1 MTIKRGGHTFA
12 GVDKPIRTPN
22 HKSGK
27 SHAVVIKQGD
37 GFRLIRFGMQGAKT
51 KPPRKG
57 ESEADKAKRR
67 SFKARHAKNIAKGK
81 TSAAYWADKVM
92 AEEPIKPNPPVDTAA
107 LIAEVEALRKSKA
120 ELLDDYKKAK
130 EAAKA
135 VPQDVDV
142 NALIAFKQKKEQEE
156 LEAKGRYEEATEKL
170 AAQYRQAEEAKNQR
184 IQELEKRQR
193 ELEVEAPAV
202 TALADVVH
210 DPQYVLSRLNKDQLS
225 RDPDGT
231 VVVVDGYNRTSV
243 KEWAQQNMPQW
254 VQKNPRPQ
262 GGGATT
268 TKVTADVVTGESNPF
283 ARESFN
289 LTEQARLYRTD
300 INKYNMLK
308 NAVSG

>member
-1 MTIKRGGHTFA
+1 
-12 GVDKPIRTPN
+12 
-22 HKSGK
+22 
-27 SHAVVIKQGD
+27 
-37 GFRLIRFGMQGAKT
+37 
-51 KPPRKG
+51 
-57 ESEADKAKRR
+57 
-67 SFKARHAKNIAKGK
+67 
-81 TSAAYWADKVM
+81 M

-170 AAQYRQAEEAKNQR
+170 AAQYRQAEESKNQR

-210 DPQYVLSRLNKDQLS
+210 DPQYVLSRLNKEQLS

-231 VVVVDGYNRTSV
+231 VVVVDGYNRTPV
-243 KEWAQQNMPQW
+243 KDWAQQNMPQW

-268 TKVTADVVTGESNPF
+268 TKVTADIVTGESNPF

>member
-1 MTIKRGGHTFA
+1 M
-12 GVDKPIRTPN
+12 
-22 HKSGK
+22 
-27 SHAVVIKQGD
+27 
-37 GFRLIRFGMQGAKT
+37 
-51 KPPRKG
+51 
-57 ESEADKAKRR
+57 AD
-67 SFKARHAKNIAKGK
+67 
-81 TSAAYWADKVM
+81 
-92 AEEPIKPNPPVDTAA
+92 EPIKPNPPVDTAA

-156 LEAKGRYEEATEKL
+156 LEAKGKYDEAIAKQ
-170 AAQYRQAEEAKNQR
+170 AQQYRDAEEAKNKR
-184 IQELEKRQR
+184 IQELEARQR
-193 ELEVEAPAV
+193 QLEVEAPAV

-210 DPQYVLSRLNKDQLS
+210 DPQYVLSRISKDQLS
-225 RDPDGT
+225 READGT
-231 VVVVDGYNRTSV
+231 VVVVDGYNRTPV
-243 KEWAQQNMPQW
+243 KDWAQQKMPQW

-268 TKVTADVVTGESNPF
+268 TKVTADVITGENNPF
-283 ARESFN
+283 AKESFN

-308 NAVSG
+308 NAVSS

>member
-1 MTIKRGGHTFA
+1 
-12 GVDKPIRTPN
+12 
-22 HKSGK
+22 
-27 SHAVVIKQGD
+27 
-37 GFRLIRFGMQGAKT
+37 
-51 KPPRKG
+51 
-57 ESEADKAKRR
+57 
-67 SFKARHAKNIAKGK
+67 
-81 TSAAYWADKVM
+81 M

-210 DPQYVLSRLNKDQLS
+210 DPQYVLSRLNKEQLS

-231 VVVVDGYNRTSV
+231 VVGVDGYNRTPV
-243 KEWAQQNMPQW
+243 KDCAQQNMPQW

>member
-1 MTIKRGGHTFA
+1 
-12 GVDKPIRTPN
+12 
-22 HKSGK
+22 
-27 SHAVVIKQGD
+27 
-37 GFRLIRFGMQGAKT
+37 
-51 KPPRKG
+51 
-57 ESEADKAKRR
+57 
-67 SFKARHAKNIAKGK
+67 
-81 TSAAYWADKVM
+81 M

-243 KEWAQQNMPQW
+243 KDWAQQNMPQW

-268 TKVTADVVTGESNPF
+268 TKVTPDVVTGESNPF

-308 NAVSG
+308 NAVNG

>member
-1 MTIKRGGHTFA
+1 
-12 GVDKPIRTPN
+12 
-22 HKSGK
+22 
-27 SHAVVIKQGD
+27 
-37 GFRLIRFGMQGAKT
+37 
-51 KPPRKG
+51 
-57 ESEADKAKRR
+57 
-67 SFKARHAKNIAKGK
+67 
-81 TSAAYWADKVM
+81 M

-156 LEAKGRYEEATEKL
+156 LEAKCRYEEATEKL
-170 AAQYRQAEEAKNQR
+170 AAQYRQAEESKNQR

-193 ELEVEAPAV
+193 ELEVEAPAE

-210 DPQYVLSRLNKDQLS
+210 DPQYVLSRLNKEQLS

-243 KEWAQQNMPQW
+243 KDWAQQNMPQW

>member
-1 MTIKRGGHTFA
+1 
-12 GVDKPIRTPN
+12 
-22 HKSGK
+22 
-27 SHAVVIKQGD
+27 
-37 GFRLIRFGMQGAKT
+37 
-51 KPPRKG
+51 
-57 ESEADKAKRR
+57 
-67 SFKARHAKNIAKGK
+67 
-81 TSAAYWADKVM
+81 M

-170 AAQYRQAEEAKNQR
+170 AAQYRQAEESKNQR

-210 DPQYVLSRLNKDQLS
+210 DPQYVLSRLNKEQLS

-268 TKVTADVVTGESNPF
+268 TKVTADIVTGESNPF